1 MRVLLVE
8 DNARLRALT
17 QRQLR
22 DAGFAIDAVGDL
34 AEAEAATRGLMP
46 EAEAQG
52 LALSPGEREALRAEL
67 EALQARFEAEVA
79 RLKLLLL
86 EKEKEEA
93 LGGG

>member
-1 MRVLLVE
+1 MR
-8 DNARLRALT
+8 
-17 QRQLR
+17 
-22 DAGFAIDAVGDL
+22 
-34 AEAEAATRGLMP
+34 
-46 EAEAQG
+46 
-52 LALSPGEREALRAEL
+52 LRAEL